1 MKKQTE
7 EPTTINKYKI
17 LTIVFAIVL
26 LLTLAFLARGW
37 MTQKE
42 AQKEYEK
49 LSSQV
54 NSLQNKLNDNA
65 ITIPSTDTEDT
76 GVQETTQQAAS
87 ESSQIAELGLEVPP
101 KNLDWKKLNNINA
114 DIYAWIYIPGTD
126 IDYPILQHPTDDTY
140 YLNYNM
146 NGTRGYPGC
155 IYTELANRKDLT
167 DFDTVLYGHNMRN
180 NSMFAML
187 HKYEDREFFENYP
200 YVYIYTKDRVLVYDI
215 FAAYQTGDAH
225 ILHTNDFLTDEGR
238 LQYLETIVKYTDD
251 SAKVRNPV
259 ELSVDSH
266 LLTMS
271 TCVSRQADKRFLVQA
286 VLLNEEDL

>member
-17 LTIVFAIVL
+17 LTIVFAVVL
-26 LLTLAFLARGW
+26 LLALAFLARGW

-54 NSLQNKLNDNA
+54 NSLQNELNDNA

-155 IYTELANRKDLT
+155 IYTELANRKDFT

-200 YVYIYTKDRVLVYDI
+200 YVYIYTKDRVLVYEI
-215 FAAYQTGDAH
+215 IAAYQTGDAH
-225 ILHTNDFLTDEGR
+225 ILHTNDFSSDEGR

>member
-155 IYTELANRKDLT
+155 IYTELANRKDFT

-200 YVYIYTKDRVLVYDI
+200 YVYIYTKDRVLVYEI